1 MHTTNCPHLNRES
14 CGGGGSC
21 QTSAAT
27 IPTTTP
33 SATPLT
39 PFVIAPLDPVDDGL
53 TAVLAA
59 DFALERAEEAD
70 EATSEAFELAELT
83 FEESDAL
90 RYDTEADADDL
101 NDDRAALSVL

>member
-1 MHTTNCPHLNRES
+1 M
-14 CGGGGSC
+14 
-21 QTSAAT
+21 
-27 IPTTTP
+27 
-33 SATPLT
+33 
-39 PFVIAPLDPVDDGL
+39 
-53 TAVLAA
+53 LAA

-90 RYDTEADADDL
+90 RYDTEADAEDL

>member
-1 MHTTNCPHLNRES
+1 MNSLLHHNFLSPACRFPRAHDQLNPES
-14 CGGGGSC
+14 CGGSC

-90 RYDTEADADDL
+90 R
-101 NDDRAALSVL
+101 